1 MKQCASAVAL
11 VLAVACSSLAHL
23 FLLKMLSCHLN
34 NRHPSWGGR
43 CPARAASCACPTATE
58 RATDARIYVP
68 IGHGVAPTTRT
79 ATRSMSRGRSVTGVG
94 GCSSGHDELPLSS
107 GHARHTAQQRWPPA
121 KVEGAA
127 SPAAGG
133 GDGGSSSGQT
143 QPFRHR
149 HSAAAAQPLLP
160 RRRRPTADAPLPPP
174 GRCRPPTAAANR
186 RHHHPSRLPPTA
198 ARRCCRRRRH
208 PEHVARHQRSTA
220 LSKLRPPP
228 PARPSV
234 HASR

>member
-133 GDGGSSSGQT
+133 GDGGSSSGQ
-143 QPFRHR
+143 
-149 HSAAAAQPLLP
+149 SCP
-160 RRRRPTADAPLPPP
+160 RRRTRRGRSFHCGRQWFCRPTRGGSWSGACQ
-174 GRCRPPTAAANR
+174 GRPRPWPTGGGG
-186 RHHHPSRLPPTA
+186 
-198 ARRCCRRRRH
+198 
-208 PEHVARHQRSTA
+208 
-220 LSKLRPPP
+220 
-228 PARPSV
+228 
-234 HASR
+234 